1 MQMSTGAALRD
12 ALKGSPAPF
21 SCPVLFF
28 ANVLVLAFGYINRLI
43 SKTGLQNSV
52 ANESDCLVPRGLKT
66 MAVLIND

>member
-1 MQMSTGAALRD
+1 MLSKGLQHLSVVLSYSLPMSLYWPLVT
-12 ALKGSPAPF
+12 
-21 SCPVLFF
+21 
-28 ANVLVLAFGYINRLI
+28 VLVLAFGYINRLI